1 MIQIPHLPSIKFHSN
16 ILLASVLTIELT
28 KAYKFAMETFT
39 EFSRDG
45 KIDIDL
51 SEINPNDIS
60 EHLYVKKFNQ
70 A

>member
-1 MIQIPHLPSIKFHSN
+1 
-16 ILLASVLTIELT
+16 
-28 KAYKFAMETFT
+28 METFT

-60 EHLYVKKFNQ
+60 EHLYVKRIQSSFNNLRFACDKLKQ
-70 A
+70 YKDVALTWCVC